1 MTRLI
6 AHYAVFLSLI
16 FSSPALAE
24 IVETQLRVPVSINL
38 RDGTP
43 VAQDVIVTRF
53 QDNER
58 KPSRFLI
65 ILHGRA
71 GTQAER
77 KAQGRSR
84 FADIA
89 REFAAQGYAVFVPT
103 RIGYGETGG
112 PDAEDTGRCDAKDF
126 VTGMAPA
133 VEEMQQIITAIQK
146 DPAIGNSSGVIIG
159 QSVGGLLTT
168 ALAARNVA
176 RVVAYVNFSGGSGGD
191 PKNRPGQPCGP
202 ERMQQAFAQFG
213 AKARTP
219 VLFLY
224 SANDRYWGEDWPKHW
239 FAAFRKVGGRGRFIA
254 LPAFEAD
261 GHRSFVGNRNAWW
274 SDVQSFLKNLQ

>member
-71 GTQAER
+71 GVNSQRRAMRFSCRRASVMAKRAAPMR
-77 KAQGRSR
+77 K
-84 FADIA
+84 ILV
-89 REFAAQGYAVFVPT
+89 AAT
-103 RIGYGETGG
+103 RRI
-112 PDAEDTGRCDAKDF
+112 
-126 VTGMAPA
+126 
-133 VEEMQQIITAIQK
+133 
-146 DPAIGNSSGVIIG
+146 S
-159 QSVGGLLTT
+159 
-168 ALAARNVA
+168 
-176 RVVAYVNFSGGSGGD
+176 
-191 PKNRPGQPCGP
+191 
-202 ERMQQAFAQFG
+202 
-213 AKARTP
+213 
-219 VLFLY
+219 
-224 SANDRYWGEDWPKHW
+224 
-239 FAAFRKVGGRGRFIA
+239 
-254 LPAFEAD
+254 
-261 GHRSFVGNRNAWW
+261 
-274 SDVQSFLKNLQ
+274 

>member
-1 MTRLI
+1 MNRSI
-6 AHYAVFLSLI
+6 AGLI
-16 FSSPALAE
+16 FCVGMVSSTAVHAE
-24 IVETQLRVPVSINL
+24 IVETQLRIPVAITL

-53 QDNER
+53 QDDQR
-58 KPSRFLI
+58 KPSQFMV

-84 FADIA
+84 FGDIA
-89 REFAAQGYAVFVPT
+89 REFAGQGYAVFVPT

-112 PDAEDTGRCDAKDF
+112 PDAEDTGRCDAKNYAA
-126 VTGMAPA
+126 GMVPA
-133 VEEMQQIITAIQK
+133 VDEVQQIIAAIRK
-146 DPAIGNSSGVIIG
+146 DPSIGNSAGVLIG

-168 ALAARNVA
+168 ALAARNVP
-176 RVVAYVNFSGGSGGD
+176 RIVAYVNFSGGSGGD

-202 ERMQQAFAQFG
+202 ERMAEAFAQFG
-213 AKARTP
+213 SKARTP

-224 SANDRYWGEDWPKHW
+224 SPNDRFRGETYPKQW
-239 FAAFRKVGGRGRFIA
+239 FAAFRNAGGRGRFVA
-254 LPAFEAD
+254 LPPHEPD
-261 GHRSFVGNRNAWW
+261 GHQSFTGNRDAWRKA
-274 SDVQSFLKNLQ
+274 VQQFLQNPQ